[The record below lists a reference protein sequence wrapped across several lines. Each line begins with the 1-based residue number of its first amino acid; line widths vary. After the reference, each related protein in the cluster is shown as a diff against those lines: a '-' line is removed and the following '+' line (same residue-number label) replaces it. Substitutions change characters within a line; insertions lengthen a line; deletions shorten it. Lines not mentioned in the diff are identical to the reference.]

1 MLVSNTRANR
11 ARELARKRA
20 KARSECDFIVYG
32 VGKEIEESD
41 FSKSSKPMVVELLQ
55 LPFLMVPQWSNARS
69 DGWLL
74 GSFISGLIT
83 SKPSHFVVE
92 KSGFALLISML
103 ERLCGLSYVIIDNH

>member
-11 ARELARKRA
+11 ARELARNVLRLVQ
-20 KARSECDFIVYG
+20 SVILSFV
-32 VGKEIEESD
+32 ESVKKSKNQI